1 MKFNEKFLKNL
12 NKIKT
17 SFYRYLN
24 KINFFTIKI
33 ENIKKLNKKN
43 KHCLKKFMK
52 SFHVTNMI

>member
-12 NKIKT
+12 NQIKT

-33 ENIKKLNKKN
+33 ENIKKLNKKIN
-43 KHCLKKFMK
+43 I
-52 SFHVTNMI
+52 V